1 MKVFCNNCTFDTL
14 ATQHFTHKSVIRK
27 KLQACVM
34 KITQIWQEILPE
46 SVYFIAPPIRELE
59 IPF

>member
-1 MKVFCNNCTFDTL
+1 
-14 ATQHFTHKSVIRK
+14 
-27 KLQACVM
+27 M